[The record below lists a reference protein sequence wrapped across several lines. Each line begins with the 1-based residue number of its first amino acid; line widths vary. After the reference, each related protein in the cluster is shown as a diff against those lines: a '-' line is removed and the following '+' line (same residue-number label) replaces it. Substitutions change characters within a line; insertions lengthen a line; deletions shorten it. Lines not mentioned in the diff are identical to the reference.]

1 MSNSNHP
8 PRIRGLSEIAGGYRY
23 LLCDAWGVLHNGV
36 TAYADA
42 VDALIHAREAG
53 LTVLVLTN
61 APRPKAAVVKQF
73 DGFGVDHRGYDD
85 IVTSGDATREY
96 LAARPG
102 TKALFVG
109 TERDRGVFEGIGVT
123 LAGDEEA
130 ELIACTGLY
139 DDTTETPEHY
149 DARMRGWI
157 ARGLPLICA
166 NPDKVVERGHE
177 IVWCAGALAA
187 KYAGMGGETVILGK
201 PYAPIYDIRAP
212 PLRRDRR
219 RSGRSLAGSG
229 GRRRGRDRPPR
240 RQRCRAR
247 RALRHRRNPC
257 RAPGRA
263 SRAGRRRGGDPARR
277 ARARGAGLSSRISH
291 GSGNL
296 PPP

>member
-8 PRIRGLSEIAGGYRY
+8 PRIRGLSEIAGGYRH

-36 TAYADA
+36 RAYADA

-85 IVTSGDATREY
+85 IVTSGDATRDY

-109 TERDRGVFEGIGVT
+109 AERDRGVFEGIGVT
-123 LAGDEEA
+123 LAVDDEA

-201 PYAPIYDIRAP
+201 PYAPIYASA
-212 PLRRDRR
+212 LRRFGEIAGGPVDP
-219 RSGRSLAGSG
+219 SQVLAVGDAAETDL
-229 GRRRGRDRPPR
+229 RGANDAGLDVLFVTAGIHAER
-240 RQRCRAR
+240 
-247 RALRHRRNPC
+247 LGERHEPD
-257 RAPGRA
+257 AAEVATLLAEYGL
-263 SRAGRRRGGDPARR
+263 G
-277 ARARGAGLSSRISH
+277 ARAYIPHLAW
-291 GSGNL
+291 
-296 PPP
+296 